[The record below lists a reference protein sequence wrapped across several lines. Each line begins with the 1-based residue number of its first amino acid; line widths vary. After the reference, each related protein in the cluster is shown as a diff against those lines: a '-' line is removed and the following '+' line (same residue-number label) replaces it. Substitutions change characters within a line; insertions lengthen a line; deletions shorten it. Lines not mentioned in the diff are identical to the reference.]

1 MATRILELEVSLE
14 IRKAIESK
22 ELNIQ
27 SAMTIVKKGMELM
40 DKYKHL
46 SGKEKKDLLIK
57 VLDNISAGN
66 DGIIG
71 TDDDILP
78 QETVAAMRTILDGKL
93 IEDIIDTMISVARG
107 DINIEKISNVAE
119 KSTTVCKGFLFLLP
133 CMKPKVKSASL
144 ETQTKQ
150 ELKKEEPKS
159 VPSKE
164 EIKVQDVKINIEKG
178 PVTDSSVVY

>member
-40 DKYKHL
+40 DKYKNL

-93 IEDIIDTMISVARG
+93 INDIIDTMLSVARG
-107 DINIEKISNVAE
+107 DINIEKISKVAE
-119 KSTTVCKGFLFLLP
+119 KSTTVCKGFLFFLP
-133 CMKPKVKSASL
+133 CMKPKVKFSSP
-144 ETQTKQ
+144 TQATTN
-150 ELKKEEPKS
+150 LKKEEPVS
-159 VPSKE
+159 EPTKE
-164 EIKVQDVKINIEKG
+164 VTKVQDVKINIEKG
-178 PVTDSSVVY
+178 PDTDSSVVY